1 MHPLNAHESEQ
12 TPGGGEGLG
21 SLVLGSPWGRRL
33 GQDSATE
40 QQELIYKV
48 VLVSLYSKV
57 IQLYICIHSFKI
69 IFLYGLSQDV
79 EYGFL
84 VLRSRTLLFN
94 HHIYKYKSLH
104 LLIPNYQST
113 LPPALCL
120 AALHAFCPLKNKN
133 GYRCYQIFSWRGKIT
148 PSPSKICSKLPN
160 ATYKELKGFTA

>member
-1 MHPLNAHESEQ
+1 MHPLNAHKSEQ

-57 IQLYICIHSFKI
+57 IQLYIYIHSFKI

-79 EYGFL
+79 EYGSL
-84 VLRSRTLLFN
+84 CYAVGPCCLTI
-94 HHIYKYKSLH
+94 IYINIKV
-104 LLIPNYQST
+104 
-113 LPPALCL
+113 C
-120 AALHAFCPLKNKN
+120 
-133 GYRCYQIFSWRGKIT
+133 
-148 PSPSKICSKLPN
+148 IC
-160 ATYKELKGFTA
+160 